1 MKACANTKRTG
12 AAIAVVLL
20 AAPVWA
26 GAPWTVDWW
35 TIDSGG
41 EIFASGGSWE
51 LSGSVGQWDAT
62 ANAGAS
68 GGQWELTGGFWAS
81 ASGESDRLFAD
92 GFE

>member
-1 MKACANTKRTG
+1 MRFGIKARRAALAIACALL
-12 AAIAVVLL
+12 IAP
-20 AAPVWA
+20 AWA
-26 GAPWTVDWW
+26 GTSWDIDWWTVDG
-35 TIDSGG
+35 GG

-81 ASGESDRLFAD
+81 ASGESDRLFTD